1 MKLLVNN
8 WQIVKDT
15 QDQLVALKSS
25 SAQTDKDR
33 WQELNQ
39 VHDVMCVVSRARSTS
54 HAVVQ
59 LCAWVRTVLRATSEA
74 SLKLPQAL
82 LTVGATMM
90 SHTEAVITA
99 ALDQQVTA
107 CTGSC

>member
-1 MKLLVNN
+1 MKFLVNY

-39 VHDVMCVVSRARSTS
+39 VHM
-54 HAVVQ
+54 
-59 LCAWVRTVLRATSEA
+59 LC
-74 SLKLPQAL
+74 
-82 LTVGATMM
+82 M
-90 SHTEAVITA
+90 
-99 ALDQQVTA
+99 
-107 CTGSC
+107 